1 MKLGFYP
8 VLGKSDFVRSKGKKI
23 PIWQLLEYQPIGW
36 LYSLAIKA
44 EIVPDTPIIH
54 DCGSFNYRDQD
65 IPTLNG
71 KYVDAHWSIHRY
83 RERSKVG
90 DIIVCPDHLLVGENI
105 RERQEYNLKQA
116 ETFIQLAKSY
126 LPNRI
131 PLAVI
136 HGQSL
141 SERLEVAKYLLGL
154 GYHHLGIGGL
164 VSQAREYSTNLHII
178 KTITQVVRSRSD
190 SERVSPKVGV
200 SPSLIDS
207 EGVLPKASA
216 MPAPGVAIAPLH
228 SNSAAPLH
236 EPNAHLH
243 VFGLC
248 SPQYAKAF
256 IQMGLSFDGST
267 FIREGLGGGM
277 FVSHEEKLIR
287 IPTHCA
293 PKCNC
298 HVCRVLNRHR
308 IDPRLTN
315 KGRTHT
321 MGRIAHNLNLVIST
335 YRKFT
340 PKKKIYLV
348 AGCGKQLTYPAAAKD
363 LYYSQHFQ
371 ACRRYVE
378 EQESRW
384 YILSPLHQVINPE
397 AIIKPYDKSPYSLS
411 HQERILWAQQVAEN
425 LIQVAS
431 PEIEFVFLTGKLY
444 RQEVT
449 PILKAK
455 GYETKVPMQHLA
467 IGQQLA
473 WIKKEL
479 EQEKQ
484 LVLDI

>member
-44 EIVPDTPIIH
+44 EIVPDSPIIH

-116 ETFIQLAKSY
+116 ETFIQLTKSY

-154 GYHHLGIGGL
+154 GYRHLGIGGL
-164 VSQAREYSTNLHII
+164 VSQAREYSINLHII
-178 KTITQVVRSRSD
+178 KTITQVVRSLIN
-190 SERVSPKVGV
+190 SER
-200 SPSLIDS
+200 
-207 EGVLPKASA
+207 VLPKAGA
-216 MPAPGVAIAPLH
+216 MATPAAAIAPLQE
-228 SNSAAPLH
+228 L
-236 EPNAHLH
+236 NAHLH

-287 IPTHCA
+287 MPTHCA

-340 PKKKIYLV
+340 PKEKIYLI

-371 ACRRYVE
+371 ACRRYAE
-378 EQESRW
+378 EQDSRW

-397 AIIKPYDKSPYSLS
+397 TIIKPYDKSPYSLS
-411 HQERILWAQQVAEN
+411 HQERILWAQQVAES

-449 PILKAK
+449 PILQTK

>member
-23 PIWQLLEYQPIGW
+23 PIWQLLEYQPVGW

-44 EIVPDTPIIH
+44 EIVPDSPIIH
-54 DCGSFNYRDQD
+54 DCGAFNYRDQD

-90 DIIVCPDHLLVGENI
+90 NIIVCPDHLLVGENI

-154 GYHHLGIGGL
+154 GYRHLGIGGL
-164 VSQAREYSTNLHII
+164 VSQAREYSINLHII
-178 KTITQVVRSRSD
+178 KTITQVVRSLID
-190 SERVSPKVGV
+190 SERV
-200 SPSLIDS
+200 
-207 EGVLPKASA
+207 LPKADA
-216 MPAPGVAIAPLH
+216 MPAAGVAI
-228 SNSAAPLH
+228 APLH

-298 HVCRVLNRHR
+298 HVCRVLNQHR

-340 PKKKIYLV
+340 PKEKIYLV

-378 EQESRW
+378 EEESRW
-384 YILSPLHQVINPE
+384 YILSPLHQVLNPE
-397 AIIKPYDKSPYSLS
+397 AIIKPYDKSPYTLS
-411 HQERILWAQQVAEN
+411 HQERILWARQVAES

-449 PILKAK
+449 PILQAN

>member
-23 PIWQLLEYQPIGW
+23 PIWQLLEYQPVGW

-44 EIVPDTPIIH
+44 EIVPDSPIVH

-71 KYVDAHWSIHRY
+71 KYVDAYWSIHRY

-154 GYHHLGIGGL
+154 GYRHLGIGGL
-164 VSQAREYSTNLHII
+164 VSQAREYSINLHII
-178 KTITQVVRSRSD
+178 KTITQVVRSLID
-190 SERVSPKVGV
+190 SERVLS
-200 SPSLIDS
+200 
-207 EGVLPKASA
+207 KADA
-216 MPAPGVAIAPLH
+216 MPVAGVAI
-228 SNSAAPLH
+228 APLH

-348 AGCGKQLTYPAAAKD
+348 AGCGKQLSYPAAAKD

-378 EQESRW
+378 GQNSRW

-411 HQERILWAQQVAEN
+411 HKERILWAQQVAES

>member
-23 PIWQLLEYQPIGW
+23 PIWQLLEYQPVGW

-44 EIVPDTPIIH
+44 EIVPDSPIVH

-164 VSQAREYSTNLHII
+164 VSQAREYSINLHII
-178 KTITQVVRSRSD
+178 KTITQVVRSLID
-190 SERVSPKVGV
+190 SERV
-200 SPSLIDS
+200 
-207 EGVLPKASA
+207 LPKAGA
-216 MPAPGVAIAPLH
+216 MPAAGVAI
-228 SNSAAPLH
+228 APLH

-340 PKKKIYLV
+340 PKEKIYLV

-378 EQESRW
+378 DQESRW
-384 YILSPLHQVINPE
+384 YILSPLYQVINPE
-397 AIIKPYDKSPYSLS
+397 TIIKPYDKSPYTLS

-431 PEIEFVFLTGKLY
+431 LEIEFVFLTGKLY

-449 PILKAK
+449 PILQAK

>member
-23 PIWQLLEYQPIGW
+23 PIWQLLEYQPVGW

-44 EIVPDTPIIH
+44 EIVPDSPIIH
-54 DCGSFNYRDQD
+54 DCGAFNYRDQD

-71 KYVDAHWSIHRY
+71 KYIDAHWSIHRY

-154 GYHHLGIGGL
+154 GYRHLGIGGL
-164 VSQAREYSTNLHII
+164 VSQAREYSINLHII
-178 KTITQVVRSRSD
+178 KTITDVVR
-190 SERVSPKVGV
+190 
-200 SPSLIDS
+200 SLIDS
-207 EGVLPKASA
+207 ERVLPKAGA
-216 MPAPGVAIAPLH
+216 MATPAAGIAPLH
-228 SNSAAPLH
+228 SNSAGALH

-256 IQMGLSFDGST
+256 TQMGLSFDGST

-277 FVSHEEKLIR
+277 FVSQEEKLIR
-287 IPTHCA
+287 ILTHYA

-340 PKKKIYLV
+340 PKEKIYLV

-397 AIIKPYDKSPYSLS
+397 TIIKPYDKSPYSLS
-411 HQERILWAQQVAEN
+411 HQERILWARQVAES

-449 PILKAK
+449 PILQAK

>member
-8 VLGKSDFVRSKGKKI
+8 VLGKSDFLKIKGEKI
-23 PIWQLLEYQPIGW
+23 PIWHLLEYQPAGW
-36 LYSLAIKA
+36 LYSLATKA
-44 EIVPDTPIIH
+44 EIVPDSLIIH

-105 RERQEYNLKQA
+105 RERQEYNLQQA

-154 GYHHLGIGGL
+154 GYRHLGIGGF
-164 VSQAREYSTNLHII
+164 VPQAREYSTNLYII
-178 KTITQVVRSRSD
+178 KTLTEVVRSRTA
-190 SERVSPKVGV
+190 GV
-200 SPSLIDS
+200 
-207 EGVLPKASA
+207 
-216 MPAPGVAIAPLH
+216 
-228 SNSAAPLH
+228 LH
-236 EPNAHLH
+236 EPNVHLH

-256 IQMGLSFDGST
+256 TQMGLSFDGST

-277 FVSHEEKLIR
+277 FVSNEEKLIR
-287 IPTHCA
+287 MPAYCT

-298 HVCRVLNRHR
+298 HVCRVLNRQR

-315 KGRTHT
+315 KGRTHI
-321 MGRIAHNLNLVIST
+321 MGRIAHNLNLAIGT
-335 YRKFT
+335 YRKFI
-340 PKKKIYLV
+340 PKEKIYLV
-348 AGCGKQLTYPAAAKD
+348 AGCGKQLPYSAAAKD
-363 LYYSQHFQ
+363 LYCSQHFQ

-378 EQESRW
+378 EKESRW
-384 YILSPLHQVINPE
+384 YILSPLHQVLNPE
-397 AIIKPYDKSPYSLS
+397 TIIKPYDKSPYSLS
-411 HQERILWAQQVAEN
+411 HQERILWAEQVAEN

-431 PEIEFVFLTGKLY
+431 LEIEFVFLTGKLY

-449 PILKAK
+449 PILQAK

-484 LVLDI
+484 LVLNI

>member
-23 PIWQLLEYQPIGW
+23 PIWQLLEYQPVGW

-44 EIVPDTPIIH
+44 EIVPDSPIIH
-54 DCGSFNYRDQD
+54 DCGAFNYRDQD

-154 GYHHLGIGGL
+154 GYRHLGIGGL
-164 VSQAREYSTNLHII
+164 VSQAREYSINLHII
-178 KTITQVVRSRSD
+178 KTITQVVRSLIN
-190 SERVSPKVGV
+190 SER
-200 SPSLIDS
+200 
-207 EGVLPKASA
+207 VLPKADA
-216 MPAPGVAIAPLH
+216 MPAADVAI
-228 SNSAAPLH
+228 APLH

-287 IPTHCA
+287 IPPTHCV

-321 MGRIAHNLNLVIST
+321 MGRIAHNLNLVIGT

-340 PKKKIYLV
+340 PKEKVYLV

-378 EQESRW
+378 EQESKW

-411 HQERILWAQQVAEN
+411 HQERILWARQVAES

-449 PILKAK
+449 PILQAN
-455 GYETKVPMQHLA
+455 GYETKIPMQHLA

>member
-1 MKLGFYP
+1 M
-8 VLGKSDFVRSKGKKI
+8 
-23 PIWQLLEYQPIGW
+23 
-36 LYSLAIKA
+36 
-44 EIVPDTPIIH
+44 
-54 DCGSFNYRDQD
+54 
-65 IPTLNG
+65 
-71 KYVDAHWSIHRY
+71 
-83 RERSKVG
+83 
-90 DIIVCPDHLLVGENI
+90 
-105 RERQEYNLKQA
+105 
-116 ETFIQLAKSY
+116 
-126 LPNRI
+126 
-131 PLAVI
+131 
-136 HGQSL
+136 
-141 SERLEVAKYLLGL
+141 GL
-154 GYHHLGIGGL
+154 GYRHLGIGGL
-164 VSQAREYSTNLHII
+164 VPQAREYSTNLHIV
-178 KTITQVVRSRSD
+178 KTITEVVRSRSD
-190 SERVSPKVGV
+190 SERVSPFAKRVRQDKVGV
-200 SPSLIDS
+200 SPSRSDS
-207 EGVLPKASA
+207 AGVS
-216 MPAPGVAIAPLH
+216 
-228 SNSAAPLH
+228 H
-236 EPNAHLH
+236 EPNVHLH

-256 IQMGLSFDGST
+256 TQMGLSFDGST

-287 IPTHCA
+287 MPAYCT

-321 MGRIAHNLNLVIST
+321 MGRIAHNLNLAIAT

-340 PKKKIYLV
+340 PKEKIYLV

-363 LYYSQHFQ
+363 LYCSQHFQ

-378 EQESRW
+378 EKKSRW
-384 YILSPLHQVINPE
+384 YILSPLHQVLNPE
-397 AIIKPYDKSPYSLS
+397 TIIKPYDKSPYSLS

-431 PEIEFVFLTGKLY
+431 LEIEFVFLTGKLY

-449 PILKAK
+449 PILQAK
-455 GYETKVPMQHLA
+455 GYETKIPMQHLA

-484 LVLDI
+484 LVLNI

>member
-1 MKLGFYP
+1 MKLGLYP

-23 PIWQLLEYQPIGW
+23 PIWQLLEYQPVGW
-36 LYSLAIKA
+36 VYSLAIKA
-44 EIVPDTPIIH
+44 EIVPDSPIIH
-54 DCGSFNYRDQD
+54 DCGAFNYRDQD

-154 GYHHLGIGGL
+154 GYRHLGIGGL
-164 VSQAREYSTNLHII
+164 VSQAREYSINLHII
-178 KTITQVVRSRSD
+178 KTITQVVRSLID
-190 SERVSPKVGV
+190 SERV
-200 SPSLIDS
+200 
-207 EGVLPKASA
+207 LPKA
-216 MPAPGVAIAPLH
+216 GVIPPLH
-228 SNSAAPLH
+228 SNSTGALH

-287 IPTHCA
+287 MPTHCA

-321 MGRIAHNLNLVIST
+321 MGRIAHNLNLVHSQGKNLPGCRMWQAAYLPCCRQRLILFPALSSVPSLRRRT
-335 YRKFT
+335 RVKMVYPLTFT
-340 PKKKIYLV
+340 SSY
-348 AGCGKQLTYPAAAKD
+348 
-363 LYYSQHFQ
+363 
-371 ACRRYVE
+371 
-378 EQESRW
+378 
-384 YILSPLHQVINPE
+384 
-397 AIIKPYDKSPYSLS
+397 
-411 HQERILWAQQVAEN
+411 
-425 LIQVAS
+425 
-431 PEIEFVFLTGKLY
+431 
-444 RQEVT
+444 
-449 PILKAK
+449 
-455 GYETKVPMQHLA
+455 
-467 IGQQLA
+467 
-473 WIKKEL
+473 
-479 EQEKQ
+479 
-484 LVLDI
+484 

>member
-23 PIWQLLEYQPIGW
+23 PIWQLLEYQPLGW

-44 EIVPDTPIIH
+44 EIVPDSPIIH
-54 DCGSFNYRDQD
+54 DCGAFNYRDQD

-116 ETFIQLAKSY
+116 ETFIQVAKSY

-154 GYHHLGIGGL
+154 GYRHLGIGGL

-178 KTITQVVRSRSD
+178 KTITQVVRSLID
-190 SERVSPKVGV
+190 SERV
-200 SPSLIDS
+200 
-207 EGVLPKASA
+207 LPKAGA
-216 MPAPGVAIAPLH
+216 MPAAGVAI
-228 SNSAAPLH
+228 APLH

-248 SPQYAKAF
+248 SPRYAKAF

-287 IPTHCA
+287 MPTYCV

-340 PKKKIYLV
+340 PKEKIYLV

-378 EQESRW
+378 DQDFRW

-397 AIIKPYDKSPYSLS
+397 TIIKPYDKSPYSLS
-411 HQERILWAQQVAEN
+411 HQERILWARQVAES
-425 LIQVAS
+425 LIQIAS

-449 PILKAK
+449 PILQAK

>member
-23 PIWQLLEYQPIGW
+23 PIWQLLEYQPVGW

-44 EIVPDTPIIH
+44 EIVPDSPIIH
-54 DCGSFNYRDQD
+54 DCGAFNYRDQD

-83 RERSKVG
+83 RERSKIG

-154 GYHHLGIGGL
+154 GYRHLGIGGL
-164 VSQAREYSTNLHII
+164 VSQAREYSINLHII
-178 KTITQVVRSRSD
+178 KTITQVVRSLIN
-190 SERVSPKVGV
+190 SERVLS
-200 SPSLIDS
+200 
-207 EGVLPKASA
+207 KAGA
-216 MPAPGVAIAPLH
+216 MPAGDVAIAPLH
-228 SNSAAPLH
+228 
-236 EPNAHLH
+236 EPNVHLH

-287 IPTHCA
+287 IPTHCV

-321 MGRIAHNLNLVIST
+321 MGRIAHNLNLVIGT

-340 PKKKIYLV
+340 PKEKVYLV

-378 EQESRW
+378 EQESKW

-411 HQERILWAQQVAEN
+411 HHERILWARQVAES

-449 PILKAK
+449 PILQAN
-455 GYETKVPMQHLA
+455 GYETKIPMQHLA

>member
-1 MKLGFYP
+1 M
-8 VLGKSDFVRSKGKKI
+8 
-23 PIWQLLEYQPIGW
+23 
-36 LYSLAIKA
+36 
-44 EIVPDTPIIH
+44 
-54 DCGSFNYRDQD
+54 
-65 IPTLNG
+65 
-71 KYVDAHWSIHRY
+71 
-83 RERSKVG
+83 
-90 DIIVCPDHLLVGENI
+90 
-105 RERQEYNLKQA
+105 
-116 ETFIQLAKSY
+116 
-126 LPNRI
+126 
-131 PLAVI
+131 
-136 HGQSL
+136 
-141 SERLEVAKYLLGL
+141 
-154 GYHHLGIGGL
+154 
-164 VSQAREYSTNLHII
+164 
-178 KTITQVVRSRSD
+178 RSRSD
-190 SERVSPKVGV
+190 LERVSPFAKRDRQDKAGV
-200 SPSLIDS
+200 SPSLINS
-207 EGVLPKASA
+207 ERVLPKADA
-216 MPAPGVAIAPLH
+216 MPAADVAI
-228 SNSAAPLH
+228 APLH

-340 PKKKIYLV
+340 PKEKVYLV

-378 EQESRW
+378 EEESRW

-397 AIIKPYDKSPYSLS
+397 AIIKPYDKSPYTLS
-411 HQERILWAQQVAEN
+411 HQERILWARQVAES

-449 PILKAK
+449 PILQAN

>member
-8 VLGKSDFVRSKGKKI
+8 VLGKSDFVRSKGEKI
-23 PIWQLLEYQPIGW
+23 PIWHLLEYQPVGW
-36 LYSLAIKA
+36 LYSLATKA
-44 EIVPDTPIIH
+44 EIVPDSLIIH

-90 DIIVCPDHLLVGENI
+90 DIIVCPDHLLIGENI
-105 RERQEYNLKQA
+105 RKRQEYNLQQA
-116 ETFIQLAKSY
+116 KTFIQLAKSY

-154 GYHHLGIGGL
+154 GYRHLGIGGL
-164 VSQAREYSTNLHII
+164 VPQAREYSTNLHIV
-178 KTITQVVRSRSD
+178 KTITEVVRSRSD
-190 SERVSPKVGV
+190 SERVSPFAKRVRQDKAGV
-200 SPSLIDS
+200 SPSRSDS
-207 EGVLPKASA
+207 AGV
-216 MPAPGVAIAPLH
+216 
-228 SNSAAPLH
+228 LH
-236 EPNAHLH
+236 EPNVHIH

-256 IQMGLSFDGST
+256 TQMGLSFDGST

-277 FVSHEEKLIR
+277 FVSNEEKLIR
-287 IPTHCA
+287 MPAHCT

-321 MGRIAHNLNLVIST
+321 MGRIAHNLNLAIGT
-335 YRKFT
+335 YRKFI
-340 PKKKIYLV
+340 PKEKIYLV
-348 AGCGKQLTYPAAAKD
+348 AGCGKQLPYSAAAKD
-363 LYYSQHFQ
+363 LYCSQHFQ

-378 EQESRW
+378 EKESRW
-384 YILSPLHQVINPE
+384 YILSPLHQVLNPE
-397 AIIKPYDKSPYSLS
+397 TIIKPYDKSPYSLS

-431 PEIEFVFLTGKLY
+431 LEIEFVFLTGKLY

-449 PILKAK
+449 PILQAK
-455 GYETKVPMQHLA
+455 GYETKIPMQHLA

-484 LVLDI
+484 LVLNI

>member
-8 VLGKSDFVRSKGKKI
+8 VLGKSDFVRSKGEKI
-23 PIWQLLEYQPIGW
+23 PIWQLLEYQPVGW

-44 EIVPDTPIIH
+44 EIVPDSPIIH
-54 DCGSFNYRDQD
+54 DCGSFNYREQD

-154 GYHHLGIGGL
+154 GYRHLGIGGL
-164 VSQAREYSTNLHII
+164 VSQAREYSINLHII
-178 KTITQVVRSRSD
+178 KTITQVVRSLIN
-190 SERVSPKVGV
+190 SER
-200 SPSLIDS
+200 
-207 EGVLPKASA
+207 VLPKAGA
-216 MPAPGVAIAPLH
+216 MPAAGVAI
-228 SNSAAPLH
+228 APLH

-287 IPTHCA
+287 IPTHYA

-340 PKKKIYLV
+340 PKEKVYLV

>member
-23 PIWQLLEYQPIGW
+23 PIWQLLEYQPVGW

-44 EIVPDTPIIH
+44 EIVPDSPIVH

-71 KYVDAHWSIHRY
+71 KYVDAYWSIHRY

-90 DIIVCPDHLLVGENI
+90 DIIVCPDHLLVGQNI

-154 GYHHLGIGGL
+154 GYRHLGIGGL
-164 VSQAREYSTNLHII
+164 VSQAREYSINLHII
-178 KTITQVVRSRSD
+178 KTITDVVRSLIN
-190 SERVSPKVGV
+190 SER
-200 SPSLIDS
+200 
-207 EGVLPKASA
+207 VLPKADA
-216 MPAPGVAIAPLH
+216 MPAAGVAI
-228 SNSAAPLH
+228 APLH

-277 FVSHEEKLIR
+277 FVSQEEKLIR

-340 PKKKIYLV
+340 PKEKIYLV

-378 EQESRW
+378 DQESRW

-397 AIIKPYDKSPYSLS
+397 TIIKPYDKSPYTLS

-431 PEIEFVFLTGKLY
+431 LEIEFVFLTGKLY

-449 PILKAK
+449 PILQAK

>member
-23 PIWQLLEYQPIGW
+23 PIWQLLEYQPVGW

-44 EIVPDTPIIH
+44 EIVPDSPIVH

-164 VSQAREYSTNLHII
+164 VSQAREYSINLHII
-178 KTITQVVRSRSD
+178 KTITQVVRSLID
-190 SERVSPKVGV
+190 SERV
-200 SPSLIDS
+200 
-207 EGVLPKASA
+207 LPKAGA
-216 MPAPGVAIAPLH
+216 MPAAGVAI
-228 SNSAAPLH
+228 APLH

-340 PKKKIYLV
+340 PKEKIYLI

-371 ACRRYVE
+371 ACRRYAE
-378 EQESRW
+378 EQDSRW

-397 AIIKPYDKSPYSLS
+397 TIIKPYDKSPYSLS
-411 HQERILWAQQVAEN
+411 HQERILWARQVAES
-425 LIQVAS
+425 LIQIAS
-431 PEIEFVFLTGKLY
+431 LEIEFVFLTGKLY

-449 PILKAK
+449 PILQAK

>member
-23 PIWQLLEYQPIGW
+23 PIWQLLEYQPVGW

-44 EIVPDTPIIH
+44 EIVPDSPIVH

-71 KYVDAHWSIHRY
+71 KYVDAYWSIHRY

-154 GYHHLGIGGL
+154 GYRHLGIGGL
-164 VSQAREYSTNLHII
+164 VSQAREYSINLHII
-178 KTITQVVRSRSD
+178 KTITQVVRSLIN
-190 SERVSPKVGV
+190 SER
-200 SPSLIDS
+200 
-207 EGVLPKASA
+207 VLPKAGA
-216 MPAPGVAIAPLH
+216 MPAAGVAI
-228 SNSAAPLH
+228 APLH

-287 IPTHCA
+287 IPTHYA

-340 PKKKIYLV
+340 PKEKVYLV

-411 HQERILWAQQVAEN
+411 HQERILWAQQVAES

-449 PILKAK
+449 SILQAN
-455 GYETKVPMQHLA
+455 GYATKVPMQHLA

>member
-23 PIWQLLEYQPIGW
+23 PIWQLLEYQPVGW

-44 EIVPDTPIIH
+44 EIVPDSPIVH

-71 KYVDAHWSIHRY
+71 KYVDAYWSIHRY

-154 GYHHLGIGGL
+154 GYRHLGIGGL
-164 VSQAREYSTNLHII
+164 VSQAREYSINLHII
-178 KTITQVVRSRSD
+178 KTITQVVRSLIN
-190 SERVSPKVGV
+190 SER
-200 SPSLIDS
+200 
-207 EGVLPKASA
+207 VLPKAGA
-216 MPAPGVAIAPLH
+216 MPAAGVAI
-228 SNSAAPLH
+228 APLH

-287 IPTHCA
+287 IPTHYA

-340 PKKKIYLV
+340 PKEKVYLV

>member
-44 EIVPDTPIIH
+44 EIVPDSPIIH
-54 DCGSFNYRDQD
+54 DCGAFNYRDQD

-154 GYHHLGIGGL
+154 GYRNLGIGGL

-178 KTITQVVRSRSD
+178 KTITQVVRSLID
-190 SERVSPKVGV
+190 SERV
-200 SPSLIDS
+200 
-207 EGVLPKASA
+207 LPKADA
-216 MPAPGVAIAPLH
+216 MPAAGVAI
-228 SNSAAPLH
+228 APLH

-287 IPTHCA
+287 MPTYCV

-340 PKKKIYLV
+340 PKEKVYLV

-378 EQESRW
+378 DQDSRW

-411 HQERILWAQQVAEN
+411 HQERILWARQVAES